1 MARAS
6 FLRRLVASKSI
17 VRYKFI
23 GARTAK
29 INYSSKLSTN
39 AFVRYVQSNGFFFWS
54 EKCLL
59 GSSWPPYNTHIGCR
73 LFKLEV

>member
-1 MARAS
+1 MKALLLSKWTTFGEEKGEKVARAS
-6 FLRRLVASKSI
+6 FLRRLIASKSI

-39 AFVRYVQSNGFFFWS
+39 ALVRYVQSNGFF
-54 EKCLL
+54 L
-59 GSSWPPYNTHIGCR
+59 
-73 LFKLEV
+73 V